1 MNSVQEQFDAQSP
14 WLTRGKYAVY
24 VVGWVTFVALVFVQ
38 VMFIMSPIIKILMEL
53 FDVNRWARSAV
64 HNFSFVILGLIG
76 LSMVIVVENYL
87 RVAVPQNLL
96 LRRMTTALGSV
107 LILVVASLAFH
118 QFLIFL
124 LTR

>member
-96 LRRMTTALGSV
+96 LRRMATALGSV

-118 QFLIFL
+118 QLLIFL

>member
-1 MNSVQEQFDAQSP
+1 MTSVQEQLDAQSP

-24 VVGWVTFVALVFVQ
+24 VVAWVTFVALDFVL
-38 VMFIMSPIIKILMEL
+38 VMFLMSPIIKILMEL
-53 FDVNRWARSAV
+53 FEVNRWARSAV
-64 HNFSFVILGLIG
+64 HNFSFVILGLVG

-87 RVAVPQNLL
+87 RAAVSQNLL
-96 LRRMTTALGSV
+96 LRRTAIALGSV
-107 LILVVASLAFH
+107 LILVAASLAFH

>member
-1 MNSVQEQFDAQSP
+1 MTSVQERFDAQSP

-24 VVGWVTFVALVFVQ
+24 VVGWVTFVALDFLLVI
-38 VMFIMSPIIKILMEL
+38 FIMSPIIKILMEL
-53 FDVNRWARSAV
+53 FGVNRWARSAV

-87 RVAVPQNLL
+87 RTAVSQNLL
-96 LRRMTTALGSV
+96 LRRTAIALGSALV
-107 LILVVASLAFH
+107 LVVASLAFH
-118 QFLIFL
+118 QFLIYL

>member
-1 MNSVQEQFDAQSP
+1 MTSVQDEFNAQSP

-24 VVGWVTFVALVFVQ
+24 IVGWVTFVALDFLP
-38 VMFIMSPIIKILMEL
+38 VMIIMSPIIKILMEL
-53 FDVNRWARSAV
+53 FEVNRWARSAV

-87 RVAVPQNLL
+87 RSAVSQNLL
-96 LRRMTTALGSV
+96 LRRTAIALGSV
-107 LILVVASLAFH
+107 LILVVASLALH
-118 QFLIFL
+118 EFLIYL

>member
-87 RVAVPQNLL
+87 RVAVPKNLL
-96 LRRMTTALGSV
+96 LRRMATALGSV

>member
-24 VVGWVTFVALVFVQ
+24 IVGWVTFVALVFVQ